1 MDSAVVS
8 RALAVEPGGKTVE
21 LALFAIGENL
31 LVPGLNLLESDG
43 LALLQPEPVGVRF
56 GLLVVAAGHVES
68 LVRKSHLGAA
78 WASWKTDRA
87 ILVWGETRSPS
98 GKDLRM
104 LLDTRRSRRPRV
116 LLAVPATL
124 VAAAALIGSPAALAT
139 PNAGAPQAAPTAAT
153 TQGIIMSD
161 GRICNPRWGC

>member
-1 MDSAVVS
+1 M
-8 RALAVEPGGKTVE
+8 RANARAWVE
-21 LALFAIGENL
+21 
-31 LVPGLNLLESDG
+31 
-43 LALLQPEPVGVRF
+43 QRF
-56 GLLVVAAGHVES
+56 GLSFFDFPLRRPCRLATGPLTTTTALDAE
-68 LVRKSHLGAA
+68 R
-78 WASWKTDRA
+78 WKTDRA

-116 LLAVPATL
+116 LLAIPATL

>member
-1 MDSAVVS
+1 
-8 RALAVEPGGKTVE
+8 
-21 LALFAIGENL
+21 
-31 LVPGLNLLESDG
+31 
-43 LALLQPEPVGVRF
+43 
-56 GLLVVAAGHVES
+56 
-68 LVRKSHLGAA
+68 
-78 WASWKTDRA
+78 
-87 ILVWGETRSPS
+87 
-98 GKDLRM
+98 M

>member
-1 MDSAVVS
+1 M
-8 RALAVEPGGKTVE
+8 RANARAWVE
-21 LALFAIGENL
+21 
-31 LVPGLNLLESDG
+31 
-43 LALLQPEPVGVRF
+43 QRF
-56 GLLVVAAGHVES
+56 GLSFFDFPLRRP
-68 LVRKSHLGAA
+68 VRLSDRTSHDDYGADA
-78 WASWKTDRA
+78 ERWKTDRA

-139 PNAGAPQAAPTAAT
+139 PNAGAPQVVAPRAHGGGAGAGKPAAP
-153 TQGIIMSD
+153 
-161 GRICNPRWGC
+161 P